1 MRLSR
6 PILALVSLALAPGA
20 AFAQAI
26 AERPVVLKRVM
37 FEGKPIDYDGA
48 WSRIVGLK
56 KTGVGFVSVRAAPL
70 IRAPERDRLTADR
83 KVWAATPE
91 PGAAFVAVIYL
102 ADPKAEAD
110 DFESKCGVPN
120 PPPADAPIK
129 RVYTGP
135 CPHGWVHR
143 RYVETLAD

>member
-1 MRLSR
+1 MRRFS
-6 PILALVSLALAPGA
+6 PIVALAALALAPAGA
-20 AFAQAI
+20 GAQAI
-26 AERPVVLKRVM
+26 PERPVVLKRLVV
-37 FEGKPIDYDGA
+37 EGKPIDYDGA

-56 KTGVGFVSVRAAPL
+56 KTGVSYVSVRVAPL
-70 IRAPERDRLTADR
+70 IRAAERDRLTADR

-102 ADPKAEAD
+102 ADPKAQAD
-110 DFESKCGVPN
+110 EFETKCGVPN

-129 RVYTGP
+129 RVYDGP